1 MLKKIIIY
9 SIAALLLLFVGT
21 IICSAEYRSDV
32 KILWYSFVGDKI
44 SRMEAQVDQG
54 TLALARYDQA
64 YNTAYNKLTAL
75 MGAQADAGVGVRRFR
90 EAAEAQRQE
99 GREDLALRSEEQAA
113 FFESKQ
119 EAVKNSIE
127 KRKTKLE
134 ELKKLRE
141 RAYQDVRFAR
151 QRIAMM
157 QTMRDSLD
165 DAGMQDVLD
174 KAEQNVA
181 NLQSNCNRL
190 NAEIDVLLMLD

>member
-1 MLKKIIIY
+1 MLKKIITY
-9 SIAALLLLFVGT
+9 SIAALLVLFAGT
-21 IICSAEYRSDV
+21 IILSPEYRSDA
-32 KILWYSFVGDKI
+32 KIIWYSFVGDKV

-64 YNTAYNKLTAL
+64 YNSAYNKLTAL
-75 MGAQADAGVGVRRFR
+75 MGSQTDALVCARRAR
-90 EAAEAQRQE
+90 ETAEAQRKE
-99 GREDLALRSEEQAA
+99 GREDLALRSEEQAV
-113 FFESKQ
+113 FFESKH
-119 EAVKNSIE
+119 ETVKNSIE

-134 ELKKLRE
+134 ELKKIRE

-165 DAGMQDVLD
+165 DAGMQEVLD

-190 NAEIDVLLMLD
+190 NAEIDVLMMMD

>member
-32 KILWYSFVGDKI
+32 KILWYSFVGDKV

-75 MGAQADAGVGVRRFR
+75 MGAQADAGVGARRFR
-90 EAAEAQRQE
+90 EAAEAQRRE

-127 KRKTKLE
+127 KRKAKLQ
-134 ELKKLRE
+134 ELKMIRE

>member
-32 KILWYSFVGDKI
+32 KILWYSFVGDKV

-75 MGAQADAGVGVRRFR
+75 MGAQADAGVGARRFR
-90 EAAEAQRQE
+90 EAAETQRRE

-127 KRKTKLE
+127 KRKAKLQ
-134 ELKKLRE
+134 ELKMIRE

>member
-1 MLKKIIIY
+1 MIKKIIIY
-9 SIAALLLLFVGT
+9 STAALALLFVGT
-21 IICSAEYRSDV
+21 IVFSPEYRADV
-32 KILWYSFVGDKI
+32 KIAWYAFVGDKV

-64 YNTAYNKLTAL
+64 YNSAYNKLTAL
-75 MGAQADAGVGVRRFR
+75 MGTQTDAAVSVRRFR
-90 EAAEAQRQE
+90 EDAETQRRE

-127 KRKTKLE
+127 KRKVKLA
-134 ELKKLRE
+134 ELKKIRE

-181 NLQSNCNRL
+181 NLQSNCNKL
-190 NAEIDVLLMLD
+190 NAEIDVLMMLD